1 MNVNAGIGVG
11 AEDPGGEVYLE
22 KGFSFNDM
30 AALRAKG
37 HRISPISG
45 RQRALFGGGQVIQR
59 VPENGVLIAGSD
71 PRKDGCAM
79 GW

>member
-1 MNVNAGIGVG
+1 MAG
-11 AEDPGGEVYLE
+11 
-22 KGFSFNDM
+22 
-30 AALRAKG
+30 LRRKG

-45 RQRALFGGGQVIQR
+45 RQRGVFGGGQIILR
-59 VPENGVLIAGSD
+59 DSETGVLTAGSD